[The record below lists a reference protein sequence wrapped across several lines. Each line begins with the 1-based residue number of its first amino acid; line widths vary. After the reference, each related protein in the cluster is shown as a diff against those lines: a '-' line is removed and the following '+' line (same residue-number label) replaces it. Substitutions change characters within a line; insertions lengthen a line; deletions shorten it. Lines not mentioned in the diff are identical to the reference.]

1 MVLYKNSFILLG
13 NIQQQLTKVNWRSKI
28 SMFTTGSISEGWPS
42 ASHKRASPQFLSILG
57 VSISSTDRES
67 RGKYHKLHEWN
78 TIINSHLSQVQ
89 GEKKKTQTS
98 FCTVGSSGTNAQQ
111 SCGCYWPSERIR
123 MWKKGRW
130 WKPKQEKRRREK
142 IRKSR
147 KRKEIK
153 KLICNFSFSTG
164 KLLCHFFRPPKDTD
178 KCAGIWTAVSLY
190 VRTWFPF
197 YFFWPETTHCYQC
210 ATSRAKW

>member
-89 GEKKKTQTS
+89 GEKKKD
-98 FCTVGSSGTNAQQ
+98 
-111 SCGCYWPSERIR
+111 P
-123 MWKKGRW
+123 
-130 WKPKQEKRRREK
+130 
-142 IRKSR
+142 
-147 KRKEIK
+147 
-153 KLICNFSFSTG
+153 NFFLHCRFLWYKCSTILWV
-164 KLLCHFFRPPKDTD
+164 LL
-178 KCAGIWTAVSLY
+178 
-190 VRTWFPF
+190 
-197 YFFWPETTHCYQC
+197 
-210 ATSRAKW
+210 AKWKNKDVKKWQMVKSKAGEKEKGENKKK